1 MDVKEFLVQ
10 QLSSKE
16 LIDAFLKVNREDF
29 LPDKLKK
36 YAYHPD
42 YIDVPLQV
50 TEKYTTTALTLGLK
64 MLDLL
69 ELKKGLKV
77 LEIGTGT
84 GYYTALIAEIVGD
97 ENVISIEKDL
107 EMYEIAKKNLRKYNI
122 KLIFGDGSIG
132 YKEESPYDR
141 AVVWAAYP
149 TFPCSIYEQLKEGG
163 IIITP
168 IEERRG
174 RQGLY
179 KIIKSVTPNIIRL
192 FDVIF
197 TRIEGLCG
205 FYGD

>member
-1 MDVKEFLVQ
+1 MDVKEILAQ
-10 QLSSKE
+10 QLMSRE
-16 LIDAFLKVNREDF
+16 LINAFLKVNREDF
-29 LPDKLKK
+29 LPDRLKR

-42 YIDVPLQV
+42 YIDLPLQI

-69 ELKKGLKV
+69 ELKSGLKV

-84 GYYTALIAEIVGD
+84 GYYTALIAEVVGE
-97 ENVISIEKDL
+97 ENVITIEKDP
-107 EMYEIAKKNLRKYNI
+107 EMYEIAKRNLKKYNI

-132 YKEESPYDR
+132 YKKEAPYDR
-141 AVVWAAYP
+141 AIIWAALP
-149 TFPCSIYEQLKEGG
+149 TFPCSIYDQLNNGG

-168 IEERRG
+168 IEEKRG

-179 KIIKSVTPNIIRL
+179 KIIKNDIPHVIRL
-192 FDVIF
+192 YDVIF
-197 TRIEGLCG
+197 TRIEGICG